1 AWLGNLGYVPHTQGL
16 MSGLLIGMTAFA
28 AYRVIH
34 IVISE
39 IDTPLGHY
47 DAATGRIY
55 YYTNF
60 FFLKTFAR
68 SQEWSHWLVDH
79 LTGRLVFAAV
89 AKKRAA
95 APSNRIWRAADAFFN
110 HGVTELI
117 ANMFLDALLFPF
129 ALIRTIAERLS
140 NPSTSQ
146 RGNAFLFATDKEA
159 LEQTARDFQSK
170 IKARLNGEDS
180 SLALLN
186 TYAVQPNGREQGKF
200 ITVDFGGTN
209 LRVHLVE
216 LDGQGG
222 HTKIASSEYKFTKK
236 EIAYAKGEN
245 RDQALF
251 DRIAGQIQ
259 ALVEQDRAR
268 TGRADETY
276 AVGFIFSYPAD
287 LTDIRTATI
296 REDAVGVKGFTAFR
310 DVVGR
315 NIVDLLGE
323 ALKLRGV
330 SNVGVAAVAN
340 DTVGVQAVVTYQELG
355 QGRGV
360 PADIGLIV
368 ANGYNEAAD
377 LGPDGL
383 RNFESGAYVPLE
395 EYRTDLDR
403 RLDEQSENPGEHLFE
418 KMVSGKYLGE
428 LVRLAIQ
435 DRHLETG
442 EFHWNRSR
450 RWRRT
455 AGKPY
460 GFPLEFLS
468 RLASSQTDELLA
480 ELGVRTYA
488 SPREKLLLESI
499 ARQAVERSARLVAA
513 SLVATFRQIE
523 GREDIQDSH
532 LVAADG
538 SLFLYPGYENMIR
551 RAMAELIG
559 NESAARIRIS
569 RTKDGTA
576 VGGAVIA
583 AAAQPAP
590 IVHPGR
596 SLQGYNH
603 LVPPVQNHLQ
613 FPHATV
619 TPTDREQAALFP
631 ALWADGAQ
639 GLSETPEEGSRASS
653 AEAMRN
659 RLARMTDRE
668 IGRLL
673 WHQPPRAQVTMAK
686 WLNEPENAG
695 RKESV
700 LEAAAAEAA
709 RSHAGWVNR
718 NNETMEGSPEII
730 QEALAVIVS
739 LSSDLGMSDDV
750 EFLARLAHIYNLER
764 TVQQAAL
771 KRNSIGQPPSADPEN
786 KTTVRSFYVPLQR
799 ETLAHLTVPP
809 THQGTV
815 DRLAEAVKAIHS
827 DATLSDQEKWAAA
840 GNLVVFSAYPNI
852 GPTQFA
858 VYLKSQLGLTD
869 ESLLEL
875 AGNIRFF
882 TPREHAG
889 LVGEDGRADVG
900 VLASLLGGEAWF
912 DSISL
917 SVITASYDDLNLEA
931 VREHVRLF
939 IVNALGKVVPM
950 DIRKSIEADLYVL
963 IQA

>member
-1 AWLGNLGYVPHTQGL
+1 
-16 MSGLLIGMTAFA
+16 
-28 AYRVIH
+28 
-34 IVISE
+34 
-39 IDTPLGHY
+39 
-47 DAATGRIY
+47 
-55 YYTNF
+55 
-60 FFLKTFAR
+60 
-68 SQEWSHWLVDH
+68 
-79 LTGRLVFAAV
+79 
-89 AKKRAA
+89 
-95 APSNRIWRAADAFFN
+95 
-110 HGVTELI
+110 
-117 ANMFLDALLFPF
+117 
-129 ALIRTIAERLS
+129 
-140 NPSTSQ
+140 
-146 RGNAFLFATDKEA
+146 
-159 LEQTARDFQSK
+159 
-170 IKARLNGEDS
+170 
-180 SLALLN
+180 
-186 TYAVQPNGREQGKF
+186 
-200 ITVDFGGTN
+200 
-209 LRVHLVE
+209 VE

-236 EIAYAKGEN
+236 EIAYAEGEN
-245 RDQALF
+245 RGQALF

-259 ALVEQDRAR
+259 ALVEEDRAR

-355 QGRGV
+355 QGRSV

-368 ANGYNEAAD
+368 ATGYNEAAD

-435 DRHLETG
+435 EQHLETG
-442 EFHWNRSR
+442 QFHWNRSR
-450 RWRRT
+450 RWRRA
-455 AGKPY
+455 AGRPY
-460 GFPLEFLS
+460 GFPSEFLS
-468 RLASSQTDELLA
+468 RLASGQTDQLLA
-480 ELGVRTYA
+480 ELGVGAY
-488 SPREKLLLESI
+488 SSSREKLLLESI
-499 ARQAVERSARLVAA
+499 ARQVVNRSARLVAA

-523 GREDIQDSH
+523 GREELQNSH

-551 RAMAELIG
+551 RAMTELVG
-559 NESAARIRIS
+559 ESAADRIQIR

-583 AAAQPAP
+583 GAAQPAP
-590 IVHPGR
+590 VVFPGR
-596 SLQGYNH
+596 SVQGYNH
-603 LVPPVQNHLQ
+603 LVPPVQNQLQ

-639 GLSETPEEGSRASS
+639 GLSETPEEGSRASF

-659 RLARMTDRE
+659 QLARMRDRE

-673 WHQPPRAQVTMAK
+673 WHQPPPAQVTMAK

-695 RKESV
+695 RKKSV

-709 RSHAGWVNR
+709 RSHAGWLNR
-718 NNETMEGSPEII
+718 NNEIMEGSPEIV

-739 LSSDLGMSDDV
+739 LSSDLGMADGV
-750 EFLARLAHIYNLER
+750 EFLSQLARIYNLER
-764 TVQQAAL
+764 TVQRAAYEE
-771 KRNSIGQPPSADPEN
+771 NSIGRPPAADQEN
-786 KTTVRSFYVPLQR
+786 KPTVRSFYLPLQR
-799 ETLAHLTVPP
+799 DTQDDLTVLP

-815 DRLAEAVKAIHS
+815 DRLMEAIQAIERN
-827 DATLSDQEKWAAA
+827 AALSDQEKRAAA
-840 GNLVVFSAYPNI
+840 RNLVVFSANPNI
-852 GPTQFA
+852 GPAQFEI
-858 VYLKSQLGLTD
+858 YLKNRIGFANH
-869 ESLLEL
+869 SLLVL
-875 AGNIRFF
+875 AESIRLF

-900 VLASLLGGEAWF
+900 VLARFLGGEAWF

-950 DIRKSIEADLYVL
+950 DIRESIEADLYVL